1 MTASEEAA
9 AGWEGIAYLFPGQGS
24 QAVGMGVDLC
34 RASAVARVTLQE
46 ADDALGA
53 PLSRLCAEGPADELT
68 DTVNAQP
75 ALLAV
80 SVAAWRV
87 AGQRLG
93 RLPEPEAVAGHSMG
107 EYSALVAAQSLSYP
121 DGLRLVRTRG
131 RLMKDAGDLRP
142 GRMAAVL
149 GMDRQALATL
159 CREVT
164 VATGQVVQIANDNHP
179 SQQVISGSAPGV
191 EEASRLAPER
201 GARRVMPLAVS
212 IAAHSPLMADARPAL
227 EAAIDKADVRDPVV
241 PVIGNTCAYPLIR
254 AEDVRRELSAQL
266 EGGVRWRASMQALL
280 EMGVTTFV
288 EFGSGT
294 VLSGIM
300 RKIDRRARCFALRTL
315 ADIDA
320 WGEWLQERQRLA

>member
-1 MTASEEAA
+1 MTASEEAV
-9 AGWEGIAYLFPGQGS
+9 AGPDIAYLFPGQGS
-24 QAVGMGVDLC
+24 QAVGMGVELC
-34 RASAVARVTLQE
+34 RASVVARVTLQE
-46 ADDALGA
+46 ADDALGL

-93 RLPEPEAVAGHSMG
+93 RLPEPAAVAGHSMG

-121 DGLRLVRTRG
+121 DGLRLVRERG
-131 RLMKDAGDLRP
+131 RLMKAAGDLRP

-149 GMDRQALATL
+149 GMDPQALATL

-164 VATGQVVQIANDNHP
+164 MATSQVVQIANDNHP
-179 SQQVISGSAPGV
+179 SQQVISGSLTGV
-191 EEASRLAPER
+191 EEVSRLAPGR

-227 EAAIDKADVRDPVV
+227 EAALDKADIRDPVMS
-241 PVIGNTCAYPLIR
+241 VIGNTSAYPLIR
-254 AEDVRRELSAQL
+254 AEDIRHELSAQL

-300 RKIDRRARCFALRTL
+300 RKIDRRARCFALHTL

-320 WGEWLQERQRLA
+320 WGAWLQERQLLA